1 MNTIG
6 SRIAQKRKD
15 LGLTQE
21 ELAQQLG
28 VSSQAVSK
36 WENDISCPDISLLP
50 ALAKALDC
58 TTDALLSG
66 KEDAV
71 RVVPAPQRKD
81 PSELVLR
88 VKVNSVRGDK
98 IRVNLPFALLK
109 AMSGTGMNIAASFS
123 GMDALKNI
131 DMEQILTLV
140 ENGTVG
146 KLVEME
152 SADGDTVE
160 IVVE

>member
-6 SRIAQKRKD
+6 SRIAQKRKA
-15 LGLTQE
+15 LNLTQE

-36 WENDISCPDISLLP
+36 WENDISCPDISLLL
-50 ALAKALDC
+50 ALAKALSC

-66 KEDAV
+66 KEDEV
-71 RVVPAPQRKD
+71 RVIPVQQRKD
-81 PSELVLR
+81 PNELMLR
-88 VKVNSVRGDK
+88 IKVNSTRGDK
-98 IRVNLPFALLK
+98 VRVNLPFAILK
-109 AMSGTGMNIAASFS
+109 VMSDTGMDIAANFS

-131 DMEQILTLV
+131 DMQQLLTLV

-146 KLVEME
+146 KLVEIE

>member
-6 SRIAQKRKD
+6 SRIAQKRKA

-36 WENDISCPDISLLP
+36 WENDISCPDITLLP
-50 ALAKALDC
+50 ALAKALGC

-66 KEDAV
+66 KEDEV
-71 RVVPAPQRKD
+71 RVVPHAQRKN
-81 PSELVLR
+81 PEELVLR
-88 VKVNSVRGDK
+88 IKVLSAQGDK
-98 IRVNLPFALLK
+98 VRVNLPFALLK
-109 AMSGTGMNIAASFS
+109 ALNSSGVDIAAQVS
-123 GMDALKNI
+123 GMDALKGI
-131 DMEQILTLV
+131 DLEKILELV

-146 KLVEME
+146 KIVEVE
-152 SADGDTVE
+152 SAEGDTVE

>member
-21 ELAQQLG
+21 ELAQRLG

-50 ALAKALDC
+50 VLAKALGC